1 MTTRRALSTGSSE
14 PTAANKDASAGRYA
28 SVVFIGI
35 LLSRMLGLVRI
46 TLFARYFGSTAEAD
60 AFNAA
65 FKIPNT
71 LRNLLGEG
79 ALSASFVPVYS
90 RLLNRDDPR
99 AARALAAAV
108 LGFLFFGVAVL
119 TVAGIA
125 IAPWLTTVFAPGFDT
140 DRAALTTRLTRILFP
155 MAGLMV
161 LSGWCLGVQNSHK
174 RFFWSY
180 ASAALW
186 SVAQIAL
193 LLWWG
198 PLAPTMAQ
206 LAWGLAWAT
215 LVGSVLQVGAQLPEV
230 LRLVGPIRPT
240 LDRAAEGVVQTLRNI
255 GPVVVSLG
263 VVQISSL
270 IDLQIASFLSV
281 GAISYLMYATP
292 IALLPVSLFGVSVA
306 ASALP
311 DLSREQGDA
320 LLERVRGGW
329 QRILFYVIPCVLV
342 FWAYGDLCV
351 GILLRSGRFD
361 ANDQH
366 AVRLVL
372 GALGCGLVS
381 FSSVKLMASAYY
393 ALQDYQTPLRASA
406 ASLLV
411 STTVSI
417 ALAIPLRESLWGAAA
432 IAFGSAVGSFVNLS
446 VLLRGLR
453 KRLGTLYTAGMWHGT
468 RRIVIS
474 GIGATLLALPLR
486 YVLRHLHP
494 MIGGPPV
501 LALFGVGYLVMA
513 WRLGS
518 AEAAKLLR
526 QPPVR
531 RPLVR
536 GTTDD
541 VAS

>member
-1 MTTRRALSTGSSE
+1 MRRALSTGSSE
-14 PTAANKDASAGRYA
+14 PSRSKTDASAGRHA
-28 SVVFIGI
+28 SVVFSGI
-35 LLSRMLGLVRI
+35 LISRILGLVRI
-46 TLFARYFGSTAEAD
+46 TMFARFFGSHAEAD

-90 RLLNRDDPR
+90 RLLTRADPR
-99 AARALAAAV
+99 AAQALAAAV
-108 LGFLFFGVAVL
+108 LGFLFLGVAVL
-119 TVAGIA
+119 TVVGVAL
-125 IAPWLTTVFAPGFDT
+125 APLLTTVFAPGFDAE
-140 DRAALTTRLTRILFP
+140 RAELTTRLTRVLFP

-186 SVAQIAL
+186 SVAQIVL
-193 LLWWG
+193 LIWWG
-198 PLAPTMAQ
+198 PLAPSMAQ
-206 LAWGLAWAT
+206 LAWWLAWAT
-215 LVGSVLQVGAQLPEV
+215 LVGSVLQISAQLPEV
-230 LRLVGPIRPT
+230 FRLVGPIRPT
-240 LDRAAEGVVQTLRNI
+240 LDRAAEGVMQTLRNI
-255 GPVVVSLG
+255 GPVVIALG

-281 GAISYLMYATP
+281 GAISYISYATP

-311 DLSREQGDA
+311 DLSRESGDA

-329 QRILFYVIPCVLV
+329 QRILFYIIPCVLV
-342 FWAYGDLCV
+342 FWFYGDLCV
-351 GILLRSGRFD
+351 GILLRSGRFG
-361 ANDQH
+361 ASEQH

-372 GALGCGLVS
+372 GSLGCGLVS

-393 ALQDYQTPLRASA
+393 AMQDYKTPLRASVV
-406 ASLLV
+406 SLLV

-417 ALAIPLRESLWGAAA
+417 ALAIPLRDSLWGAAA
-432 IAFGSAVGSFVNLS
+432 IAFGSAVGSFMNLS
-446 VLLRGLR
+446 VLLNGLR
-453 KRLGTLYTAGMWHGT
+453 KRLGTLYTASMWQGT
-468 RRIVIS
+468 RRILVS
-474 GIGATLLALPLR
+474 GIGATLVALPLR
-486 YVLRHLHP
+486 YVVRNLHP
-494 MIGGPPV
+494 MFGGPPV
-501 LALFGVGYLVMA
+501 LALFGISYLVLA

-526 QPPVR
+526 R
-531 RPLVR
+531 SLVR
-536 GTTDD
+536 
-541 VAS
+541 

>member
-1 MTTRRALSTGSSE
+1 MQRALSTGSSE
-14 PTAANKDASAGRYA
+14 PGTTKSDASAGRHA

-35 LLSRMLGLVRI
+35 LLSRILGLVRI
-46 TLFARYFGSTAEAD
+46 TLFARFFGSTAEAD

-90 RLLNRDDPR
+90 RLLDRDDTH
-99 AARALAAAV
+99 AADALAAAV
-108 LGFLFFGVAVL
+108 LGFLFLGVAVL
-119 TVAGIA
+119 TVVGISL
-125 IAPWLTTVFAPGFDT
+125 APLLTTLFAPGFDVE
-140 DRAALTTRLTRILFP
+140 RAALTTRLTRVLFP

-186 SVAQIAL
+186 SVAQIVL

-198 PLAPTMAQ
+198 PLASSMAQ
-206 LAWGLAWAT
+206 LAWWLAWAT
-215 LVGSVLQVGAQLPEV
+215 LVGSVLQVSAQLPEV
-230 LRLVGPIRPT
+230 FRLLGPIRPT
-240 LDRAAEGVVQTLRNI
+240 LNRAAEGVMQTLRNI
-255 GPVVVSLG
+255 GPVVIALG

-270 IDLQIASFLSV
+270 VDLQIASFLSV
-281 GAISYLMYATP
+281 GAISYISYATP

-311 DLSREQGDA
+311 DLSRESGDV
-320 LLERVRGGW
+320 LLERLRGGW
-329 QRILFYVIPCVLV
+329 QRILFYIIPCVLV
-342 FWAYGDLCV
+342 FWVYGDLCV
-351 GILLRSGRFD
+351 GILLRSGRFG
-361 ANDQH
+361 ASEQH

-372 GALGCGLVS
+372 GSLAFGLVS
-381 FSSVKLMASAYY
+381 FSSVKLMASAFY
-393 ALQDYQTPLRASA
+393 ALQDYRTPLRASV

-411 STTVSI
+411 STAVSI

-432 IAFGSAVGSFVNLS
+432 IAFGSSVGSFINLT

-453 KRLGTLYTAGMWHGT
+453 KRLGTLYTPAMWQGT
-468 RRIVIS
+468 RRIVLS
-474 GIGATLLALPLR
+474 GIGATLVALPLR
-486 YVLRHLHP
+486 YACRNVHP
-494 MIGGPPV
+494 LFGGPPV
-501 LALFGVGYLVMA
+501 LALFGLSYLIVA

-526 QPPVR
+526 RPAVR
-531 RPLVR
+531 
-536 GTTDD
+536 
-541 VAS
+541 